1 MKIGFVCLIF
11 LHVLTES
18 YGYRRCAYSTYSYSL
33 RKTVTYYY
41 SCSNSQYCCGTTS
54 CCTYVYA
61 RWYLWCTLV
70 TLIVIAFIFW
80 WYYRYRYRPRQVVV
94 ASSSTSPGVVTA
106 GNMNVVRV
114 NAPYPQYPGYPQSG
128 PVTIMPGG
136 SNVHYAAYPPPV
148 YAFQAPPP
156 AYSSVVNQGT
166 TVVTRTSV
174 Q

>member
-1 MKIGFVCLIF
+1 M
-11 LHVLTES
+11 
-18 YGYRRCAYSTYSYSL
+18 
-33 RKTVTYYY
+33 
-41 SCSNSQYCCGTTS
+41 
-54 CCTYVYA
+54 
-61 RWYLWCTLV
+61 